1 MGNNDENAKI
11 SDTCKVN
18 VDKDYTAGQITM
30 NRYLSEEAAK
40 KVVEKLRGEIK
51 TTDDKLTASDAG
63 LYKMIIDNEIQS
75 DENFRK
81 LFYKIS
87 DLQEENKKLYMYIIA
102 LAIVSVVMWMIVFTL
117 FFS

>member
-1 MGNNDENAKI
+1 MGNNDEKAKI
-11 SDTCKVN
+11 SNTCKVN
-18 VDKDYTAGQITM
+18 VDKDYAAGQITVT
-30 NRYLSEEAAK
+30 RYLDENAAK
-40 KVVEKLRGEIK
+40 KIVEKLHGEIK
-51 TTDDKLTASDAG
+51 STDDKLTASDAG

-87 DLQEENKKLYMYIIA
+87 DLQEENKKLRMYIIA
-102 LAIVSVVMWMIVFTL
+102 LAIVSVVMWMILFTL